1 MTGATLDRLI
11 VEQVRRTP
19 GAVAVRQWD
28 RVLTYREL
36 LDAALPLA
44 GRLRAAGAGPEVC
57 VGICTRRTPSMIV
70 AVLGVLL
77 SGAAYVPLD
86 TDHPRQRLAAIL
98 DDAQAG
104 LVVADEAGTEALAGT
119 GRTLVPPDGHPPGRA
134 EAPGQWSARPGN
146 AAYVMYTSG
155 STGHPKGVVVAHSNV
170 IAYLSYAL
178 GLFGIDERCHS
189 IGFASLGFDACIA
202 DIYAPLIC
210 GGSVQLIPEEDRI
223 DPVRLQRFLEHHEVT
238 FGYIPPSLMPLLDP
252 DRLTS
257 LTDIVSSG
265 EPARPEQVDRWSR
278 PPQMRFHNWYGPTET
293 TVNVT
298 GASFEGVWEQQ
309 LPIGRP
315 LPGVRAYVLDERM
328 RPCPPGEP
336 GELCIGGPQVTR
348 GYLRMP
354 GRTAEVFIADGV
366 SGEPGARLYRT
377 GDRVAW
383 RPDGMLAYLGRI
395 DRQVKIHGQRVE
407 IGEIETVLGGHP
419 RVRQAVVD
427 IASTAAGVKQLIAYL
442 APADAPG
449 HGEIREY
456 CLQKL
461 PVYMV
466 PARVVRV
473 DALPRN
479 VAGKVDM
486 RKLREIAAS
495 QRAQTAAGAGGTGG
509 TGDTGGT
516 GVAAG
521 QEPGLL
527 ETVSRA
533 WAEVLETPAPR
544 PDDDFFASGGHS
556 ILAMR
561 LIATLLARTGREVT
575 VEDVFLGQTV
585 AGLAERLAA
594 APAAAAAVPAGPASS
609 PPELSPAQ
617 RRIWFVEQITPGTAA
632 HNIALAERL
641 RGSIDVAALRRAL
654 RETAE
659 RQEVLRWRIRQRD
672 GIPAVAVEPPG
683 EVALTLD
690 DLTGV
695 PEARREEA
703 ARALLDAEARAPFD
717 LATGPL
723 WRVRLVRLG
732 EADHVLAIT
741 VHHVVFDGT
750 SISVLYRDLARAYAG
765 HAAEPLAATFADYVR
780 WLRERTSATSSDEL
794 AWWAGHLDGVPPVL
808 DLPRDHPRP
817 PIQTFHGA
825 SRTARVDAA
834 TTERLRELAAAAG
847 ATLYTALLA
856 AFGHLAGRLTG
867 AGDLVIGTPLADR
880 KELAF
885 EQVVGVLLHIVPLR
899 LRVGEQE
906 TFAGLLEH
914 CRDETA
920 AAFAHADMPF
930 ERIVESLGGRRDLS
944 RNPLIQVLF
953 NMYNFAQDKLRL
965 DGLTAEPVQAAVTG
979 SLFDLTMYVSE
990 DPGGLALQAV
1000 YNPDLFGAERID
1012 ALLASYAHLLGEC
1025 ATQPARPLREI
1036 SLRPPGSG
1044 LPGWDTALPGWD
1056 GAGIVERVRE
1066 AAARQPGE
1074 VAVTGPGGPL
1084 RYQDVAAILGHV
1096 RAAVRDAGAAP
1107 GDAVAVLAARDCR
1120 LPAALLGVLA
1130 SGARWMIADPAL
1142 PDQVLARQAA
1152 AVRPRAV
1159 VCLEPGSAIPAALAG
1174 LPVLAATPADGG
1186 AGLPDVPAAEQG
1198 YLLLTSG
1205 TTGEPKVVHTP
1216 ERPLAHFAAWYPAAF
1231 GLAPSDRFAL
1241 LGGLGHDPALR
1252 DAFIPLVLGARLCVP
1267 PEDLLRD
1274 PARLFAWLRDEQVT
1288 VAHLTPQLARLLAL
1302 APAAGSGSAAGN
1314 GPAAGNGSAA
1324 GNGAAA
1330 GERLALR
1337 LAALGGDQGSAGDV
1351 ATLRAMAP
1359 GVRVVNFYGTTETPQ
1374 AQSVYEPP
1382 AGPLPD
1388 AAGPLPAGRGI
1399 DGAMLLV
1406 LGPAGQPAAVGE
1418 LGEVTIRSR
1427 HLAAGYLDPELTRR
1441 QFGTAPGG
1449 DPGDRFFRTGDLG
1462 RYRPDGVVV
1471 LAGRADGQVK
1481 IRGYRVE
1488 TGEVEAALAGL
1499 PDVRQAHVV
1508 ADGSGQQR
1516 RLIACAVPARSTVR
1530 PADLL
1535 AGLRRLLPEYAVPAE
1550 ITLLPK
1556 LPLTRSGKVDTAAV
1570 IRAARRDA
1578 GPAARQNGRGA
1589 LSGPTEHTIAGA
1601 WREVLGLPSIGP
1613 ADNFFDIGGHSLAMA
1628 TAAARLT
1635 ERMGRQVTVLDLFR
1649 HPTVREL
1656 AAHLDGQTADPVF
1669 ERADYRAA
1677 QRRRRARQ
1685 IPVPAAAKEREN
1697 Q

>member
-1 MTGATLDRLI
+1 MTGETLDQLI
-11 VEQVRRTP
+11 VAQVRRTP

-28 RVLTYREL
+28 SVLTYREL

-44 GRLRAAGAGPEVC
+44 ARLRAAGARPEAC
-57 VGICTRRTPSMIV
+57 VGICTRRTEGMIV

-86 TDHPRQRLAAIL
+86 TDHPKQRLAAIL
-98 DDAQAG
+98 DDAQAR
-104 LVVADEAGTEALAGT
+104 LVVADEAGCEALAGT
-119 GRTLVPPDGHPPGRA
+119 GRTLIPPYGGPPAAAGG
-134 EAPGQWSARPGN
+134 EPHGQWSARPGN

-155 STGHPKGVVVAHSNV
+155 STGHPKGVVVAHRNV

-178 GLFGIDERCHS
+178 ELLGIDERSHS

-210 GGSVQLIPEEDRI
+210 GGSIQLIPEEDRI
-223 DPVRLQRFLEHHEVT
+223 DPARLQRFLEHHEVT
-238 FGYIPPSLMPLLDP
+238 FGYIPPALLPLLDP
-252 DRLTS
+252 DRLVS
-257 LTDIVSSG
+257 LTDVISSG
-265 EPARPEQVDRWSR
+265 EPAPPDQVDRWSR

-298 GASFEGVWEQQ
+298 GAEFEGTWDQK

-315 LPGVRAYVLDERM
+315 LPGVRAYVLDERL

-354 GRTAEVFIADGV
+354 GRTSEVFVADCV

-383 RPDGMLAYLGRI
+383 QPDGMLAYLGRI
-395 DRQVKIHGQRVE
+395 DRQVKIHGQRME
-407 IGEIETVLGGHP
+407 IGEIETVLVSHP
-419 RVRQAVVD
+419 RVRQTVVD
-427 IASTAAGVKQLIAYL
+427 VATTATGVKQLVAYL

-449 HGEIREY
+449 YGEIREY

-473 DALPRN
+473 DALPLN
-479 VAGKVDM
+479 VSGKVDM
-486 RKLREIAAS
+486 RKLREL
-495 QRAQTAAGAGGTGG
+495 AAGQRTEPAAAPDSTGG
-509 TGDTGGT
+509 P
-516 GVAAG
+516 AG
-521 QEPGLL
+521 QEPALL

-561 LIATLLARTGREVT
+561 LVATLLDRTGRQVT

-594 APAAAAAVPAGPASS
+594 RPAAGAAVPAVPAAS

-641 RGSIDVAALRRAL
+641 RGDIDIAALRRAL

-672 GIPAVAVEPPG
+672 GIPAVAVDPPG

-690 DLTGV
+690 DLTAV
-695 PEARREEA
+695 PEARREDA

-717 LATGPL
+717 LAAGSL
-723 WRVRLVRLG
+723 WRVRLIRLG

-750 SISVLYRDLARAYAG
+750 SISVLYRDLARSYAG

-825 SRTARVDAA
+825 SRTARVGAA

-867 AGDLVIGTPLADR
+867 AGDLVVGTPLADR

-885 EQVVGVLLHIVPLR
+885 EQVIGVLLHIVPLR
-899 LRVGEQE
+899 LRVGGHE

-953 NMYNFAQDKLRL
+953 NMYNFAQDKLCL

-1000 YNPDLFGAERID
+1000 YNPGLFGAERID

-1044 LPGWDTALPGWD
+1044 LPGWDSALPAWD

-1096 RAAVRDAGAAP
+1096 CAAVRDTGVAP

-1120 LPAALLGVLA
+1120 LPATLLGVLA

-1159 VCLEPGSAIPAALAG
+1159 VCLEPGSAVPAALAG
-1174 LPVLAATPADGG
+1174 LPVLHALPSPTATPA
-1186 AGLPDVPAAEQG
+1186 AAASAHLPDVPAGEQG

-1205 TTGEPKVVHTP
+1205 TTGEPKVVLTP

-1231 GLAPSDRFAL
+1231 GLTPSDRFAL

-1274 PARLFAWLRDEQVT
+1274 PAGLFAWLRDEQVT

-1302 APAAGSGSAAGN
+1302 AVGRVSGQESA
-1314 GPAAGNGSAA
+1314 AAGNGSAA

-1337 LAALGGDQGSAGDV
+1337 LAALGGDQGSAEDV

-1382 AGPLPD
+1382 AGPPGTG
-1388 AAGPLPAGRGI
+1388 GPLPAGRGI

-1406 LGPAGQPAAVGE
+1406 LGPAGQPAAAGE
-1418 LGEVTIRSR
+1418 LGEVAIRSR
-1427 HLAAGYLDPELTRR
+1427 HLAACYLDPELTR
-1441 QFGTAPGG
+1441 QKFGTAPGG

-1499 PDVRQAHVV
+1499 ADVRQAHV
-1508 ADGSGQQR
+1508 AACGSGQRR
-1516 RLIACAVPARSTVR
+1516 RLIACAVPARSAVR
-1530 PADLL
+1530 AADLL
-1535 AGLRRLLPEYAVPAE
+1535 AALRLLLPEYAVPAE
-1550 ITLLPK
+1550 ITLLPR
-1556 LPLTRSGKVDTAAV
+1556 LPLTPNGKVDTAAV
-1570 IRAARRDA
+1570 IRAAMRDA
-1578 GPAARQNGRGA
+1578 GQAARQDGRGA
-1589 LSGPTEHTIAGA
+1589 LSGPTEHIIAGA
-1601 WREVLGLPSIGP
+1601 WREVLGLPSVGP

-1628 TAAARLT
+1628 TAAARLA
-1635 ERMGRQVTVLDLFR
+1635 ERMDRQVTVLDLFR

-1677 QRRRRARQ
+1677 QRRRRARP
-1685 IPVPAAAKEREN
+1685 IPVPAPAKEKGI